1 MSGFDKAVNQGRE
14 DYIRIN
20 RKFIEDFLAEIKSE
34 EYTTVSEVKGSLF
47 TTLDALR
54 MLELQ
59 EKGMS

>member
-1 MSGFDKAVNQGRE
+1 MSGFDKAVNQGRK